1 MERRIRYCT
10 PYRAELRDFLFH
22 NGIPFERTEEGMRA
36 SGYDWLTF
44 TISDHYE
51 RFREYVEF
59 LQAFQHVSVLSDVLF
74 TEKERSEA
82 AWLTCSATS
91 AKVELEREEETFRLE
106 ERYEGG
112 AKARHRSLCGKPFY
126 VSRPVRHTA
135 AQHFFCS
142 DSASEY
148 HLFCDDRAKKLLSQF
163 SGAVEFREVL
173 HARTEQPMAD
183 LYYLEIRQSID
194 PAAIDLAGAPEQ
206 FICPVCGKK
215 TFFPPAPPL
224 SIQKEALLDMP
235 AICKTEEI
243 FSFGGNL
250 AVPINLVKQ
259 EVYQLIVANKLGR
272 GLRFDPVIVI

>member
-10 PYRAELRDFLFH
+10 PYRAELLDFLLKS
-22 NGIPFERTEEGMRA
+22 GIPFERTDAETRKG
-36 SGYDWLTF
+36 GYDWLIF
-44 TISDHYE
+44 TISDRNE
-51 RFREYVEF
+51 RFLEYVDF

-112 AKARHRSLCGKPFY
+112 SKARHRSLCGKPFY
-126 VSRPVRHTA
+126 ASRPVRHPA

-148 HLFCDDRAKKLLSQF
+148 HLFCDDRAKKLLSQY
-163 SGAVEFREVL
+163 SGAVAFREVL

-183 LYYLEIRQSID
+183 LYYLEIRQRINT
-194 PAAIDLAGAPEQ
+194 AAIDLTRAPEQ
-206 FICPVCGKK
+206 FICPICGKI

-259 EVYQLIVANKLGR
+259 EL
-272 GLRFDPVIVI
+272 